1 VFQPDVGDPGNRIP
15 TTFVLK
21 ATLFPA
27 NMRALDLTGDRPA
40 DLG

>member
-1 VFQPDVGDPGNRIP
+1 VLQHDGGDPDNRIP

-27 NMRALDLTGDRPA
+27 NMRALDLAGHLPA
-40 DLG
+40 NLG